1 MRYENA
7 KDVLP
12 PELLAEVQKVAGGR
26 LLYIPIA
33 EDAKGW
39 GTESGYRQKL
49 LKRNQTIYNEY
60 VAGKTVSELADEFF
74 LSTDS
79 IKKIVYG
86 KKTEFIAFKPTLSC
100 AMQYSEA
107 GLAEEWIRVYCVS
120 KLPQVVPLLQN
131 YVHFGVVKMPLRLV
145 EMPQTVQSVQP
156 VSDEQ
161 TMRDARKARN
171 VPPSS
176 AERTMQDEQTVQDIQ
191 NLPTGKV
198 AESQVETD
206 DTANVHRKETE
217 DIGSEVPLLI
227 RYLQGKFRLLGQESL
242 FLSLKAK
249 KINAYPV
256 FILITDRTEY
266 QRFMKNFGKH
276 FLQTKS

>member
-1 MRYENA
+1 MEGSVKYENA

-12 PELLAEVQKVAGGR
+12 PELLAEVQKVAGGK
-26 LLYIPIA
+26 LLYVPIA
-33 EDAKGW
+33 EEAKSW

-86 KKTEFIAFKPTLSC
+86 KKTEFIAFEPTIPC
-100 AMQYSEA
+100 AVQYSEA
-107 GLAEEWIRVYCVS
+107 GLAEEWIRAYCVS
-120 KLPQVVPLLQN
+120 CQPQVLPLLQN

-145 EMPQTVQSVQP
+145 EMPQTGRG
-156 VSDEQ
+156 DEGDMYPKD
-161 TMRDARKARN
+161 TEN
-171 VPPSS
+171 VMP
-176 AERTMQDEQTVQDIQ
+176 
-191 NLPTGKV
+191 
-198 AESQVETD
+198 
-206 DTANVHRKETE
+206 
-217 DIGSEVPLLI
+217 EVPLLI
-227 RYLQGKFRLLGQESL
+227 RYLQGKFYLLGQERE

-249 KINAYPV
+249 RINAYPV

-266 QRFMKNFGKH
+266 QKFMKNFGKP
-276 FLQTKS
+276 FSQAKL

>member
-1 MRYENA
+1 MEGSVKYENA

-26 LLYIPIA
+26 LLYVPIA
-33 EDAKGW
+33 EEAKSW

-86 KKTEFIAFKPTLSC
+86 KKTEFIAFEPTIPC
-100 AMQYSEA
+100 AVQYSEE
-107 GLAEEWIRVYCVS
+107 GLAEEWIRAFCVS
-120 KLPQVVPLLQN
+120 RQPQVVPLLQN

-145 EMPQTVQSVQP
+145 EMPQQ
-156 VSDEQ
+156 E
-161 TMRDARKARN
+161 MG
-171 VPPSS
+171 
-176 AERTMQDEQTVQDIQ
+176 AEANMYPEA
-191 NLPTGKV
+191 
-198 AESQVETD
+198 AENATP
-206 DTANVHRKETE
+206 
-217 DIGSEVPLLI
+217 EVPLLI
-227 RYLQGKFRLLGQESL
+227 RYLQGKFYLLGQERE

-249 KINAYPV
+249 RINAYPV

-266 QRFMKNFGKH
+266 QKFMKNFGKP
-276 FLQTKS
+276 FSQAKL

>member
-1 MRYENA
+1 MKYENA

-12 PELLAEVQKVAGGR
+12 PELLAEVQKVAGGK
-26 LLYIPIA
+26 LLYVPIA

-86 KKTEFIAFKPTLSC
+86 KKTEFIAFEPTLSC

-107 GLAEEWIRVYCVS
+107 GLAEEWIRAYCVS
-120 KLPQVVPLLQN
+120 RQPQVVPLLQN
-131 YVHFGVVKMPLRLV
+131 YVHFGVVKMPLRLIEV
-145 EMPQTVQSVQP
+145 PQRVW
-156 VSDEQ
+156 
-161 TMRDARKARN
+161 
-171 VPPSS
+171 
-176 AERTMQDEQTVQDIQ
+176 
-191 NLPTGKV
+191 
-198 AESQVETD
+198 D
-206 DTANVHRKETE
+206 DTANMYLKKTE
-217 DIGSEVPLLI
+217 NIASEIPLLI
-227 RYLQGKFRLLGQESL
+227 RYLQGKFYLLGQEAC

-249 KINAYPV
+249 KINAHPV